1 MNDISSKLIGTG
13 VAVVTPFRSDN
24 SIDYDSIKK
33 LVNHVIDGGVNYIV
47 VQGTTGESSTLK
59 IEEKLKT
66 RNAFLNANNG
76 RVPLVLG
83 LGGNDTDRLVK
94 EIKNS
99 DFNGFSAILS
109 VVPYYNKP
117 TQNGL
122 FEHFSQIA
130 NFSKLPIILYNVPG
144 RTSCNLEPETTIKL
158 ARSFKNIIGIK
169 EAKVDIKQIKK
180 LVKNKPKNFLIISGD
195 DETAPLSIIN
205 GADGVISVAA
215 NVVPRS
221 ISNICYDFFEDRLKL
236 SIKENK
242 SLSNLYD
249 LLFIESNP
257 IPVKWMLY
265 KMNMIKNS
273 IRLPLVALDKKYQE
287 NIMSEMLKLKLL

>member
-24 SIDYDSIKK
+24 SIDYNSIKK

-122 FEHFSQIA
+122 FQHFSQIA

-215 NVVPRS
+215 NAIPQKFVEIVNLSVLKEKTEVLSLLSEINP
-221 ISNICYDFFEDRLKL
+221 FLKL
-236 SIKENK
+236 LFEEGNPSGIK
-242 SLSNLYD
+242 SALFNLG
-249 LLFIESNP
+249 LCQNNL
-257 IPVKWMLY
+257 
-265 KMNMIKNS
+265 
-273 IRLPLVALDKKYQE
+273 RLPLLPVS
-287 NIMSEMLKLKLL
+287 NKLHMKIKNFISQI